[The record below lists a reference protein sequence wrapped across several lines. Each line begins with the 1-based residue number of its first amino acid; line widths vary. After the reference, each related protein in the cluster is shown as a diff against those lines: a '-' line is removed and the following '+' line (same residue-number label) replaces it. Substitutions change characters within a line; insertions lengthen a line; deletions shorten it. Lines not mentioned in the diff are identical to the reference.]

1 MLKEFKEFAMKGSVL
16 DMAIGIIIGGAF
28 TPIVKG
34 LVDHILMPPLGLLMG
49 GVDFANK
56 FVVLK
61 PGADGAS
68 TFETLELAQE
78 AGAVTVNY
86 GLFLNSIVTF
96 LIVAFAVFLL
106 VKNINRMKQEEE
118 APPEEPTS
126 KECTFCVTE
135 IPIQATRCPNCT
147 SELQAA

>member
-1 MLKEFKEFAMKGSVL
+1 
-16 DMAIGIIIGGAF
+16 MAIGIVIGGAF
-28 TPIVKG
+28 TPIVKA

-68 TFETLELAQE
+68 VFETLELAQE

-96 LIVAFAVFLL
+96 LIVAFRKSVLL
-106 VKNINRMKQEEE
+106 RSVPVKSRSDI
-118 APPEEPTS
+118 S
-126 KECTFCVTE
+126 
-135 IPIQATRCPNCT
+135 
-147 SELQAA
+147 AAERSSDVLGLR